1 MVGWLHPGIRR
12 WSGRQKKPAAGAT
25 QPRMLPI
32 AALLVSGFAH
42 HATRH
47 LPARAA
53 FPPRGA
59 FPIPTV
65 VADGQASTT
74 VVDSGV
80 RPDHHMMDTTA
91 GAAST
96 RALSV
101 IMKSSDLTDTSA
113 FTASVLRILGFTAM
127 ASSIM
132 AQPDP
137 DPDPDPDPYP
147 GQVAAFRGCFRAT
160 FYLSSCLLITTGD
173 WHFAPMFCTT
183 WTVLTVSEAAEKSEE
198 VAVFMVTVAA
208 ALLLTTAVAAGL
220 R

>member
-1 MVGWLHPGIRR
+1 MSECSRPLSVRNRCQSFSLAFGPTPNNADTVGWLHPGIRH
-12 WSGRQKKPAAGAT
+12 WSPERQKKPAAGAT

-113 FTASVLRILGFTAM
+113 
-127 ASSIM
+127 SI
-132 AQPDP
+132 A
-137 DPDPDPDPYP
+137 
-147 GQVAAFRGCFRAT
+147 
-160 FYLSSCLLITTGD
+160 
-173 WHFAPMFCTT
+173 
-183 WTVLTVSEAAEKSEE
+183 
-198 VAVFMVTVAA
+198 
-208 ALLLTTAVAAGL
+208 
-220 R
+220 